1 MIFNLKLES
10 SVKVSRY
17 NENSAIINFCKD
29 NSEFEK
35 CLELN
40 KAQITSLQKKN
51 FLKDENSELMIW
63 DLGNPAL
70 RILKKTDLNKK
81 FNVDY
86 FRNYL
91 SGLTV
96 SLEKLN
102 IASLYIEIPNYE
114 PYNNIFNDEKYFYQ
128 SIVEGILLGNY
139 NFNIYK
145 SDSKKAKNLKVTF
158 ISPKKKVFESAMSI
172 AQSVI
177 SGVFFTRDL
186 INEPANTLTPQK
198 LAENVK
204 KEFRRTTVKV
214 SVFDEKELIK
224 RKMNAIISVGK
235 GSDNK
240 PKLII
245 AHYKPKSKSIKKI
258 ALVGKGV
265 TYDTGG
271 LSIKPTSGMLDM
283 KADMSG
289 GGVVFG
295 IIKVVE
301 KLKLPIELI
310 GIVPAVENA
319 INGNAYKPG
328 DVISTAS
335 GKTIEVKD
343 TDAEGRIVL
352 ADALEYACKQ
362 KPDQIIDFA
371 TLTGAAVVA
380 LGEMAAAVFT
390 KNDKMSSNIV
400 EASKVTYEH
409 AWPMPFWDEYN
420 KLLES
425 KIADVS
431 NLGPR
436 WGGAITA
443 GKFLEH
449 FVDEKIPWT
458 HIDIAGPSLKHDLT
472 NYTKDYCTGYGVRL
486 ITRYLELLK

>member
-1 MIFNLKLES
+1 MIFNIKLHS
-10 SVKVSRY
+10 TTKVSRY
-17 NENSAIINFCKD
+17 SENSALLTFCNN

-35 CLELN
+35 YLETH
-40 KAQITSLQKKN
+40 KIKISTLQKKN
-51 FLKDENSELMIW
+51 FSEDENSELMIW
-63 DLGNPAL
+63 NQENPTL
-70 RILKKTDLNKK
+70 RIIKKTDQNKK
-81 FNVDY
+81 FNVDF

-91 SGLTV
+91 AGLVV
-96 SLEKLN
+96 SIEKINLT
-102 IASLYIEIPNYE
+102 SLSIEVPNYDNYE
-114 PYNNIFNDEKYFYQ
+114 ATFINENYFYQ
-128 SIVEGILLGNY
+128 SIAEGVLLGNY
-139 NFNIYK
+139 NFSNYK
-145 SDSKKAKNLKVTF
+145 SKSTKPKNIKISFISSKKKLIDNAIK
-158 ISPKKKVFESAMSI
+158 SAQ
-172 AQSVI
+172 AVI

-198 LAENVK
+198 LAESVK
-204 KEFRRTTVKV
+204 KEFRRTSVKITV
-214 SVFDEKELIK
+214 FGEKELIK
-224 RKMNAIISVGK
+224 RKMTAILSVGQ
-235 GSDNK
+235 GSVNK
-240 PKLII
+240 PKLIQ
-245 AHYKPKSKSIKKI
+245 AHYKPKTKPVKKI
-258 ALVGKGV
+258 VLVGKGV

-295 IIKVVE
+295 IIKVAE
-301 KLKLPIELI
+301 QLKLPIEII

-319 INGNAYKPG
+319 ISGNAYKPG

-362 KPDQIIDFA
+362 RPDEIIDFA

-390 KNDKMSSNIV
+390 KNDKMSSNLV

-472 NYTKDYCTGYGVRL
+472 NYTKNYCTGYGVRL
-486 ITRYLELLK
+486 ITKYLEKI